1 MINFEEPERD
11 SVDEGFPR
19 IETVRDCCGRSR
31 DFEVHLTITDGGY
44 FLRATEIRG
53 GPGGYQFAAHHPA
66 SPDVALGRLQQRI
79 AEGLAT
85 RYLVKEGGRRDLG
98 HGRAVGH
105 VGYGCVVIDGQE
117 ISFDELAS
125 ILDAYEGFT
134 FEIRI
139 ADPFD
144 VWQGPG

>member
-1 MINFEEPERD
+1 
-11 SVDEGFPR
+11 
-19 IETVRDCCGRSR
+19 
-31 DFEVHLTITDGGY
+31 
-44 FLRATEIRG
+44 
-53 GPGGYQFAAHHPA
+53 
-66 SPDVALGRLQQRI
+66 VALGRLQQEI

-85 RYLVKEGGRRDLG
+85 RYLVKEGGKRDLG

-105 VGYGCVVIDGQE
+105 IAHGCVVIDGEE

-144 VWQGPG
+144 TWQGAG